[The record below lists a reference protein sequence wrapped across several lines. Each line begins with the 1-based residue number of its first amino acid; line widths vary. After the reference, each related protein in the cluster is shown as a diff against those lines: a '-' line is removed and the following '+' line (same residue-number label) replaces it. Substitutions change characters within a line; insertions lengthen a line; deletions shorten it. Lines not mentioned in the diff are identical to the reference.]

1 MGLLDW
7 FNSSDDSNIVVK
19 STRSKGDGR
28 PIIDITVGDIR
39 KGIATDENGYRNEVV
54 LFLRKIKRIDNGR
67 LVLYIN

>member
-7 FNSSDDSNIVVK
+7 FGSSDDSNIVVK

-28 PIIDITVGDIR
+28 PMIDITVGDIR

-54 LFLRKIKRIDNGR
+54 LFLRKNKRDR
-67 LVLYIN
+67 